1 MIPALNGFIL
11 IVSVLEKE
19 KSQEKTINGSALII
33 SLLRYIYYEPRV
45 ENLMPV
51 ERRKI
56 TRKPS
61 KKKKKDV
68 YKTTTCKY
76 LNANYTAHHKF

>member
-19 KSQEKTINGSALII
+19 KSQEKTLNGSALII

-51 ERRKI
+51 ERRKN

-61 KKKKKDV
+61 KKKKDV